1 MKDFSMN
8 KNYSIFAKEVKN
20 AADKFRAVKKDET
33 IRLISHIDC
42 DGICAAAVMIGALKN
57 DNRKYSISIIKQLE
71 ESIILDLKKEEYN
84 VFVFTDLGCGQLDA
98 INKHLADR
106 IVFILDHH
114 SFDKALL
121 DTLPENIVVLNPHTS
136 DIMGSDEI
144 SGAGVAYLF
153 TEELDSKNKEFSH
166 LAVIGALG
174 DAQEKE
180 GFFGLNIKLLET
192 AIKQNKIKVEKGL
205 RWFGLESKSIYK
217 LLLYGADISVPGIT
231 GNESAIIEFLNQLGI
246 PPKEG
251 SRWTRYNDLNDE
263 QKATFISAIVLRRSK
278 EKNPEGIIGNRYLL
292 VDEEKSSVLR
302 DAKEF
307 STLLNACGRMDKASF
322 GIGACLNDKESKK
335 NAINTLNEYKQEIIA
350 ALRWYE
356 SQESS
361 GHVIKGENY
370 IIINAHDKVMPTII
384 GTLASILSNSMDVKK
399 GTIII
404 SMARDDDKIKVSIRA
419 ASNGNEKDLKDI
431 ITKIC
436 EKIEGQSGG
445 HKNAAGAIISKD
457 KEQEF
462 IKEAVKFF
470 EENTSLFEKHHD
482 LID

>member
-1 MKDFSMN
+1 MKDSSMN
-8 KNYSIFAKEVKN
+8 ENYSIFAKDVKR

-42 DGICAAAVMIGALKN
+42 DGLCAAAVMIGALKN
-57 DNRKYSISIIKQLE
+57 DNRKYSFSIIKQLE
-71 ESIILDLKKEEYN
+71 ESIILDLKKEDYK
-84 VFVFTDLGCGQLDA
+84 VFVFTDLGCGQLES
-98 INKHLADR
+98 ITKHLSDR
-106 IVFILDHH
+106 RVFILDHH
-114 SFDKALL
+114 DFDKALL
-121 DTLPENIVVLNPHTS
+121 ETLPENITVLNPHTAE
-136 DIMGSDEI
+136 IQGSDEI

-153 TEELDSKNKEFSH
+153 SEELNPKNKEFSH
-166 LAVIGALG
+166 LAIIGALG
-174 DAQEKE
+174 DVQEKE
-180 GFFGLNIKLLET
+180 GFFGLNIRLLET
-192 AIKQNKIKVEKGL
+192 AIKENKIKVEKGL
-205 RWFGLESKSIYK
+205 RWFGLESKSIYQ

-231 GNESAIIEFLNQLGI
+231 GNESSIIEFLNQLGI
-246 PPKEG
+246 SPRIDG
-251 SRWTRYNDLNDE
+251 RWTRYNDLDDA
-263 QKATFISAIVLRRSK
+263 QKANFISAIVLKRSK

-292 VDEEKSSVLR
+292 VDEEPSSVLK

-322 GIGACLNDKESKK
+322 GIGACLNDSESKK

-350 ALRWYE
+350 SLRWYE
-356 SQESS
+356 SQEKS

-370 IIINAHDKVMPTII
+370 IIINAHDNVMPTII
-384 GTLASILSNSMDVKK
+384 GTLASILSNSKDVKK

-404 SMARDDDKIKVSIRA
+404 SMAKDEDKIKVSIRA
-419 ASNGNEKDLKDI
+419 ASNGNEKDLRDI

-445 HKNAAGAIISKD
+445 HKNAAGAIIDKD

-470 EENTSLFEKHHD
+470 EENNMSKTSD
-482 LID
+482 